1 MKLLCGNEYKWLF
14 LGSGTVIG
22 SNGLILT
29 NKHVIDG
36 CIGCLVAFVKNAS
49 DIPNFTNSSP
59 VAGILKVSSYEDM
72 AVLKIINYNV
82 SSWVDVTKGNSSNL
96 HLNDRVNIYG
106 YPDEEYYGKTIT
118 STSGDFSG
126 YGTGT
131 NSNYLKTTAMMDHG
145 VSGGGTYL
153 NDGTFIGMATGGYS
167 TGSSF
172 INYALSINTI
182 KSWLTSNSIYANS
195 VYSKNDYSENYSI
208 LTESNTNNIALLSI
222 AKVNVLIYSNE
233 LKSKILPHSTD
244 IAQNNN
250 KPVFV
255 INNLSNIEG
264 YYVYFGDDITTDV
277 VKDGQFI
284 SKNEFSPETI
294 STNGTYYFI
303 FKAKDKQGIL
313 SDVNI
318 TPYVYGTVSRSES
331 SGATVNSVIAEEK
344 KLITKIDNKLSK
356 RISGNIL
363 LQVEKNGEGWYVN
376 PDNKKKYYLG
386 RPADAFSI
394 MRNLGLGIKHSELN
408 GYLNSKFPSRLSG
421 KIMLDVEQNGEAYYI
436 YPKNLKGYFLSRPA
450 DAFKVMR
457 DLGLGITNADIR
469 KIGVGEIK

>member
-1 MKLLCGNEYKWLF
+1 VKLLCGNEYKWLGQ
-14 LGSGTVIG
+14 GSGTVVG

-36 CIGCLVAFVKNAS
+36 SIGCLVAFVNNAS

-82 SSWVDVTKGNSSNL
+82 SDWIDVTKGDSSNL
-96 HLNDRVNIYG
+96 HLNDRINIYG
-106 YPDEEYYGKTIT
+106 YPDEEYFGKTIT

-126 YGTGT
+126 YGTGA
-131 NSNYLKTTAMMDHG
+131 NRNYLKTTAMMDHG

-153 NDGTFIGMATGGYS
+153 NNGTFVGMATQGYY
-167 TGSSF
+167 TGVNW

-195 VYSKNDYSENYSI
+195 VYSKSDYSKNYSV
-208 LTESNTNNIALLSI
+208 LTDSDTSNITLLSI
-222 AKVNVLIYSNE
+222 AEVNVLIYSNE

-244 IAQNNN
+244 IAQSNN
-250 KPVFV
+250 KPVFA
-255 INNLSNIEG
+255 IQNLSDIEG
-264 YYVYFGDDITTDV
+264 YYVYFGDDITADV

-284 SKNEFSPETI
+284 SKNEFSPEAI

-318 TPYVYGTVSRSES
+318 TPYVYG
-331 SGATVNSVIAEEK
+331 AVNVADAQKSAAN
-344 KLITKIDNKLSK
+344 IDIKLSSRLRGK
-356 RISGNIL
+356 LL
-363 LQVEKNGEGWYVN
+363 LQVE
-376 PDNKKKYYLG
+376 DRG
-386 RPADAFSI
+386 RI
-394 MRNLGLGIKHSELN
+394 W
-408 GYLNSKFPSRLSG
+408 
-421 KIMLDVEQNGEAYYI
+421 
-436 YPKNLKGYFLSRPA
+436 
-450 DAFKVMR
+450 
-457 DLGLGITNADIR
+457 
-469 KIGVGEIK
+469 